1 MFMKISFLMCVTIF
15 FIIVLLFGI
24 MFSFSSVK
32 KANEWADEITE
43 KEYKKLN
50 K

>member
-1 MFMKISFLMCVTIF
+1 MKTTFLLGTTIF
-15 FIIVLLFGI
+15 FIIILLFGTL
-24 MFSFSSVK
+24 FCFSSAK

-43 KEYKKLN
+43 KEYKKLS